1 MSQTNIEL
9 ARSPG
14 GLVVGYPFGQFRA
27 RINRADIVGELRS
40 RNYLG
45 CETGRAGALG
55 QLGQTYTTTSRTSAI
70 SRAVDD
76 SLTRHSKPK
85 TCSGSGCYLSDAMW
99 DSVVSLAVL
108 LANQY
113 YKPTTTVS
121 PAYTTPWAPFSP
133 YPVTVESP
141 TPYTTYVY
149 GGGSPVPGVP
159 WVTETVPYSP
169 TAIVPGADLQR
180 LFSQYFQGVPN
191 LGQAAPAPGGEWTTE
206 EKWSFALDLLSKGMA
221 WASTYLQSKA
231 ERDRLLAMGT
241 QIPQL
246 TADEVNKL
254 LMQYKMLNP
263 GTTDEKLNQVGAG
276 LFGQPKPSAI
286 PTWVWPVAAGLGAVA
301 VMTLMQKRR

>member
-1 MSQTNIEL
+1 MAQTNIEL
-9 ARSPG
+9 ARSPVG
-14 GLVVGYPFGQFRA
+14 NVVAYPFGAFRN
-27 RINRADIVGELRS
+27 RINRAEIVGELRS

-45 CETGRAGALG
+45 CETGRSGALG

-99 DSVVSLAVL
+99 DSIVSLAEL

-121 PAYTTPWAPFSP
+121 PAYTT
-133 YPVTVESP
+133 YPSYSP

-159 WVTETVPYSP
+159 WVTETVTYSP
-169 TAIVPGADLQR
+169 TAIVPGADLQK
-180 LFSQYFQGVPN
+180 LFSQYFHGIPD
-191 LGQAAPAPGGEWTTE
+191 LGQAATAPGGEWTTE